1 MSPAI
6 LSGVSL
12 RWLYFIGGNI
22 SSDLYFVERV
32 VKVRIN
38 EAFTVL
44 LIFQTTSNWSKILQ
58 SSPTGSAGVT
68 QEGSTSCKC
77 IVVKYHCMF
86 KVCHLAMKWV
96 DLQNISLLDFIN
108 SKAMFVEQMSY
119 VILKKMKCFVCLFIQ
134 CSHQVHYINNDN
146 QHH

>member
-1 MSPAI
+1 LSPAI

-44 LIFQTTSNWSKILQ
+44 LIFQTMFQLVQ
-58 SSPTGSAGVT
+58 DSP
-68 QEGSTSCKC
+68 
-77 IVVKYHCMF
+77 I
-86 KVCHLAMKWV
+86 
-96 DLQNISLLDFIN
+96 
-108 SKAMFVEQMSY
+108 
-119 VILKKMKCFVCLFIQ
+119 
-134 CSHQVHYINNDN
+134 
-146 QHH
+146 